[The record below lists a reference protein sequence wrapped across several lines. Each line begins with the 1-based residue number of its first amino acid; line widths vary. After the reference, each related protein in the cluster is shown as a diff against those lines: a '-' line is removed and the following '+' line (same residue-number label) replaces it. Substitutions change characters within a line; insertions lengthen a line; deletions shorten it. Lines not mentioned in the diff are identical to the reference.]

1 MINSP
6 HIGLLATCVRV
17 GGQTICD
24 AFPTP
29 NLTSGA
35 TPGPENAFGTFG
47 DVMSRI
53 FVFVFPISGVILFFI
68 IVSAGFDYMRSA
80 GETSKIDAAWKKITY
95 SLYGFMILVLAFF
108 IVRTVAVILGL
119 DSPI

>member
-1 MINSP
+1 MDNSP
-6 HIGLLATCVRV
+6 HTGFLATCIRV

-29 NLTSGA
+29 DPTA
-35 TPGPENAFGTFG
+35 TTPGPENSFVTIG
-47 DVMSRI
+47 DVISRI
-53 FVFVFPISGVILFFI
+53 LVFIFPISGVILFFI

-80 GETSKIDAAWKKITY
+80 GEASKIEAAWKKITY
-95 SLYGFMILVLAFF
+95 SLAGFMILILAFF
-108 IVRTVAVILGL
+108 IVRTVAMILGL